1 MLIMPIMMLLG
12 ARGLQGFSQESGD
25 LAGSEHHDFV
35 QAFTSKEYPLK
46 VRISGTRASAD
57 TGFSK
62 SHTSRSLITRHPARI
77 LFLSMID
84 DDDDNSL
91 THSRGMGRE
100 TLMRRSHKKRDRQL
114 LLL

>member
-1 MLIMPIMMLLG
+1 MLIMPIMMMLG

-35 QAFTSKEYPLK
+35 QEYPLK

-57 TGFSK
+57 TEFSR

-100 TLMRRSHKKRDRQL
+100 SLMRRSHKKRDRQL